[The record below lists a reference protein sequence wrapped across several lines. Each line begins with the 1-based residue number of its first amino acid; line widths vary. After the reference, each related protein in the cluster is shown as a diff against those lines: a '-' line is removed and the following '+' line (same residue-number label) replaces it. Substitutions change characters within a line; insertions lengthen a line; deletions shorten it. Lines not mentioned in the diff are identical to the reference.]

1 MAKRRSKKPHA
12 KTFQQR
18 QTERQLADEAEDRAI
33 VEDMA
38 TKYTCSNAVAR
49 DFVRQCDLRIDDL
62 DFDLVCNTMALEF
75 WALPP
80 ATVQPVVDL
89 LRELADERR
98 RHQAALISLRDR
110 LLDTTT
116 RGDVHH
122 HLDLPIEHYRR
133 VVRERILLAEADDPR
148 PVQIS
153 AVSGD
158 R

>member
-1 MAKRRSKKPHA
+1 MAKRRKKHQG

-18 QTERQLADEAEDRAI
+18 QNERRLNDEAADRAL

-49 DFVRQCDLRIDDL
+49 DFAEQCHLRLEDLE
-62 DFDLVCNTMALEF
+62 FDLVCNTMALDF
-75 WALPP
+75 WTSSPP
-80 ATVQPVVDL
+80 AVQHVVDL

-98 RHQAALISLRDR
+98 RHQAALRSLHDR
-110 LLDTTT
+110 LIETT
-116 RGDVHH
+116 RRADVHH
-122 HLDLPIEHYRR
+122 HLDLPIEHYQD
-133 VVRERILLAEADDPR
+133 VVRQRVLLEDPDPR